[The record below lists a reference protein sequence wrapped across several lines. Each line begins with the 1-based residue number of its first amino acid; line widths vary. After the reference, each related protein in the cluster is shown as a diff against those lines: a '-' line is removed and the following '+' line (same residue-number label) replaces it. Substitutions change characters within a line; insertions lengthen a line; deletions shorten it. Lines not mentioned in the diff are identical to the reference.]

1 MQVLLKKI
9 KKNSIISLLANIWT
23 AVFVQKVQK
32 NGVKSMDTDIMANI
46 EQCYPR
52 MTKKQRQI
60 AGYIKDNADM
70 MTFITLK
77 ELSRELGVTEIT
89 ILNACRVLGYN
100 SFNEVKYEVRKYI
113 NMSRRIGLHQQNDYF
128 NTDVPEYE
136 LNDKEQLLTE
146 ICREERELME
156 EYARNFDS
164 RRLMD
169 AAKLFWEYPKIILCG
184 RGLSHII
191 CRWMASDLAGA
202 QIGSVLVDTELHE
215 SVYSALPVI
224 RADTLLLAV
233 SFPDHYFMTEKLAG
247 YGRKKGAKVLVITDT
262 PEAEI
267 TRHADELLTV
277 RSTTRLFLNTAS
289 APMAMVNL
297 LMSAVKIEG
306 DMEKENIGKEFGT
319 LF

>member
-1 MQVLLKKI
+1 M
-9 KKNSIISLLANIWT
+9 
-23 AVFVQKVQK
+23 
-32 NGVKSMDTDIMANI
+32 SMDTDIMTNI
-46 EQCYPR
+46 EQCYSK

-60 AGYIKDNADM
+60 ADYIKDNADT

-89 ILNACRVLGYN
+89 ILNACKVLGYN
-100 SFNEVKYEVRKYI
+100 SFNEVKYEVRKFI
-113 NMSRRIGLHQQNDYF
+113 NINRRIGLYRQNDYF

-136 LNDKEQLLTE
+136 LNDKERLLTE
-146 ICREERELME
+146 ICREERELVE

-169 AAKLFWEYPKIILCG
+169 AARLFLQYPKVVLCG

-191 CRWMASDLAGA
+191 CQWMASSLAGA
-202 QIGSVLVDTELHE
+202 QIASMLIDTELNE
-215 SVYSALPVI
+215 SIYSVLPAI
-224 RADTLLLAV
+224 DENTLLVAV
-233 SFPDHYFMTEKLAG
+233 SFPDHYFMTEKIAG
-247 YGRKKGAKVLVITDT
+247 YGKKKGAKVLVITDT
-262 PEAEI
+262 LEAEI
-267 TRHADELLTV
+267 AQHADECLTV
-277 RSTTRLFLNTAS
+277 RSTTRMFLNTAS
-289 APMAMVNL
+289 APMALINL

>member
-1 MQVLLKKI
+1 
-9 KKNSIISLLANIWT
+9 
-23 AVFVQKVQK
+23 
-32 NGVKSMDTDIMANI
+32 MDTDIMANI
-46 EQCYPR
+46 SRCYPK

-60 AGYIKDNADM
+60 ADYIRDNADT

-89 ILNACRVLGYN
+89 ILNACRMLGYN

-113 NMSRRIGLHQQNDYF
+113 NMRRRIGLYRQNDYF

-136 LNDKEQLLTE
+136 LDDKEQLLTE

-169 AAKLFWEYPKIILCG
+169 AARLFLQYPKVVLCG
-184 RGLSHII
+184 RGMSYIV
-191 CRWMASDLAGA
+191 CQWMASDLAGA
-202 QIGSVLVDTELHE
+202 QIGSVLVNTELNE
-215 SVYSALPVI
+215 SIYSALPVVDK
-224 RADTLLLAV
+224 DTLLVAV
-233 SFPDHYFMTEKLAG
+233 SFPDHYFMTEKIAG
-247 YGRKKGAKVLVITDT
+247 YGRKKGAKVLVVTDT
-262 PEAEI
+262 LEAEI
-267 TRHADELLTV
+267 AQHAHELLTV

-289 APMAMVNL
+289 APMALVNL

-306 DMEKENIGKEFGT
+306 NMEKENIGKEFGT

>member
-1 MQVLLKKI
+1 M
-9 KKNSIISLLANIWT
+9 
-23 AVFVQKVQK
+23 
-32 NGVKSMDTDIMANI
+32 SMDTDIMTNI
-46 EQCYPR
+46 EQCYSK

-60 AGYIKDNADM
+60 ADYIKDNADT

-89 ILNACRVLGYN
+89 ILNACKVLGYN
-100 SFNEVKYEVRKYI
+100 SFNEVKYEVRKFI
-113 NMSRRIGLHQQNDYF
+113 NINRRIGLYRQNDYF

-136 LNDKEQLLTE
+136 LNDKERLLTE
-146 ICREERELME
+146 ICREERELVE

-169 AAKLFWEYPKIILCG
+169 AARLFLQYPKVVLCG

-191 CRWMASDLAGA
+191 CQWMASSLAGA
-202 QIGSVLVDTELHE
+202 QIASMLIDTELNE
-215 SVYSALPVI
+215 SIYSVLPAI
-224 RADTLLLAV
+224 DENTLLVAV
-233 SFPDHYFMTEKLAG
+233 SFPDHYFMTEKIAG
-247 YGRKKGAKVLVITDT
+247 YGKKKGAKVLVITDT
-262 PEAEI
+262 LEAEI
-267 TRHADELLTV
+267 VRHADECLTV
-277 RSTTRLFLNTAS
+277 RSTTRMFLNTAS
-289 APMAMVNL
+289 APMALINL